1 MLPPGGRNW
10 QLIYP
15 NYSVALI
22 TSVKKYII
30 QACLVEHAKTFEVPY
45 LALFVS

>member
-15 NYSVALI
+15 NFDTDNTYKNPTYSNFTYNI
-22 TSVKKYII
+22 TLMNLTLHI
-30 QACLVEHAKTFEVPY
+30 CCFY
-45 LALFVS
+45 LLL